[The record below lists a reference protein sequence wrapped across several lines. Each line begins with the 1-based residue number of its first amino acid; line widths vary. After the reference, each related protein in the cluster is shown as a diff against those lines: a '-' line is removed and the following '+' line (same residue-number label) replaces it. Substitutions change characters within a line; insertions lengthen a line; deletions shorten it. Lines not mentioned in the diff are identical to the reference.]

1 MAFVALAVLL
11 VVVARGASPRLELLV
26 GLAGAAVVL
35 ATGVLS
41 LDAARDSLDELAPTL
56 GFLVAVFV
64 ITEVARQAGLFRA
77 AGGLV
82 DRLAHSPRQ
91 IVVAVALLAAAI
103 TAVLSLDATAV
114 LFTPVVVQLAA
125 GRPPPAPERAL
136 LTTAQMA
143 NASSLLLPVSNLTNL
158 LVFPATGLTFAGF
171 ALRMA
176 PATAVAIVTVTWAGA
191 RKLPARARRRRS
203 TPADHAPS
211 PPPLDG
217 FGRFVLGALVVL
229 LVGFSVSSLIRV
241 EPVWVA
247 AVVALVLAVA
257 AVVCGRLPVRGVL
270 TLTSVEFV
278 GFVAAL
284 ALVVAGAQADGLGD
298 AVQHLV
304 PGGDSYGALLG
315 IALLGAVLA
324 NLVNNLPATLIL
336 LAVIP
341 TGATAPLLA
350 LLVGVNIGPNVTY
363 TGSLATLLWR
373 REVRASG
380 VEPARRAFY
389 RFAFVATPVALV
401 LAVSALWLTLQ
412 VV

>member
-11 VVVARGASPRLELLV
+11 VVVARGARPRIELLV
-26 GLAGAAVVL
+26 ALAGVAVVL
-35 ATGVLS
+35 ASGALP
-41 LDAARDSLDELAPTL
+41 LDVAGDTLDELAPTL
-56 GFLVAVFV
+56 GFLAAVFV
-64 ITEVARQAGLFRA
+64 ITEVAREAGLFRA

-91 IVVAVALLAAAI
+91 LVVAVALLAAAI

-114 LFTPVVVQLAA
+114 LFTPVVVQLVA
-125 GRPPPAPERAL
+125 GRPEPTPERAL

-158 LVFPATGLTFAGF
+158 LVFPATGLTFPAF

-176 PATAVAIVTVTWAGA
+176 PATAVAIAAVTWVGA
-191 RKLPARARRRRS
+191 RKLPSRNHERSS
-203 TPADHAPS
+203 TPAPT
-211 PPPLDG
+211 PLDG
-217 FGRFVLGALVVL
+217 FGRFVFGAIVVL
-229 LVGFSVSSLIRV
+229 LIGFSVSGLVGV

-247 AVVALVLAVA
+247 AAVA
-257 AVVCGRLPVRGVL
+257 VVLGVAAMVMGLLRPQRVL
-270 TLTSVEFV
+270 TVTAIEFV

-284 ALVVAGAQADGLGD
+284 SLVVAAAQHDGLGD
-298 AVQHLV
+298 AVAHLV
-304 PGGDSYGALLG
+304 PNGAGFAALLG
-315 IALLGAVLA
+315 IAVLGAVLA

-336 LAVIP
+336 LAAIP
-341 TGATAPLLA
+341 TGAVPQLLA

-373 REVRASG
+373 RELRAFD
-380 VEPARRAFY
+380 VEPPRRAFY
-389 RFAFVATPVALV
+389 RFAFLATPVALV
-401 LAVSALWLTLQ
+401 AAVIALWLTLQ